1 MHASIRLEPAAFYQT
16 LIIITTQRSQ
26 KMSWQD
32 TDQEATTIYKVVS
45 NHEEQYS
52 IWAADR
58 ENPLGWNDAGK
69 SGLKAECLEY
79 ITEVWTDMRPLS
91 LRRKMEEATLNQTSV
106 EATEQDADTV
116 PEEEDIISRLSKAPS
131 PVEVS
136 LRPEKNAQA
145 FKERIDQGHVHLRFT
160 ETRGTTELGV
170 KLDRDATNLE
180 QADFEKQTGTVH
192 LEGGLTLNYVKVR
205 CIAEI
210 NLGTLAGHAQLERV

>member
-1 MHASIRLEPAAFYQT
+1 
-16 LIIITTQRSQ
+16 
-26 KMSWQD
+26 MSWQD
-32 TDQEATTIYKVVS
+32 TEQEATTIYKVVS

-79 ITEVWTDMRPLS
+79 ITEVWTDMRPLT
-91 LRRKMEEATLNQTSV
+91 LRRKMEEAALNQTSV
-106 EATEQDADTV
+106 EAAEQDADTV
-116 PEEEDIISRLSKAPS
+116 TEEEEDIISRLSKVPS

-136 LRPEKNAQA
+136 LRPEKSGQA
-145 FKERIDQGHVHLRFT
+145 FKERIDQGHLHLRFT

-170 KLDRDATNLE
+170 KLDRDAINLE

-210 NLGTLAGHAQLERV
+210 NLETLAGHAQLERV